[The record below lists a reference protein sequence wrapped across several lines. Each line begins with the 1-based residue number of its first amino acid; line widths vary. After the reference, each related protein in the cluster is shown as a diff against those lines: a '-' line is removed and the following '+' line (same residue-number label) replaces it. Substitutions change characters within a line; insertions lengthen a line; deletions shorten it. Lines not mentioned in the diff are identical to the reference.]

1 MMNIHIDFPEYYPI
15 ENIENDIQ
23 PFIESGIPVGYKI
36 KKRVVYAAL
45 EWTIPT
51 AIVAY
56 IVKPYFESF
65 LQEAGKQ
72 HFEILSKKLKT
83 LLNRGKEMNVRLISA
98 SKSSEKLSKT
108 YNQSMAISVLF
119 ETKNGKFIK
128 LLFDDDLEKADWDYA
143 IDQMMEYVV
152 ENYENESESKL
163 AEIIKDFDK
172 EKAFKIYAVIN
183 KETKL
188 LEIYDDREFGKHNRN
203 INSH

>member
-1 MMNIHIDFPEYYPI
+1 MNIQIDFPEHYPI
-15 ENIENDIQ
+15 EIIEKEIQ
-23 PFIESGIPVGYKI
+23 SFLESGIPVEYEVKVN
-36 KKRVVYAAL
+36 RVYATL

-51 AIVAY
+51 AIVVY

-72 HFEILSKKLKT
+72 HFEILSKKFKT
-83 LLNRGKEMNVRLISA
+83 FLNRGKEMNVRLV
-98 SKSSEKLSKT
+98 SSSLFPEKLSKT

-128 LLFDDDLEKADWDYA
+128 LLFDNDLEKKDWDYA

-152 ENYENESESKL
+152 ENYEDESESKL
-163 AEIIKDFDK
+163 AEIIQDFNK
-172 EKAFKIYAVIN
+172 ERAFKIYAIIN

-188 LEIYDDREFGKHNRN
+188 LEIYDDKEFAELNRKT
-203 INSH
+203 

>member
-1 MMNIHIDFPEYYPI
+1 MKIHIDFPEHYPI
-15 ENIENDIQ
+15 EIIEKDIQ
-23 PFIESGIPVGYKI
+23 PFLDSGIPVEY
-36 KKRVVYAAL
+36 RVKENRIYASL

-56 IVKPYFESF
+56 ILKPYFESF

-72 HFEILSKKLKT
+72 HFEILSKKFKT
-83 LLNRGKEMNVRLISA
+83 LINRGKEMNVKLV
-98 SKSSEKLSKT
+98 SSSLSPENLSKT
-108 YNQSMAISVLF
+108 YNQSMTISVLF

-128 LLFDDDLEKADWDYA
+128 LLFDNDLEKEDWDYA

-172 EKAFKIYAVIN
+172 EKAFKIYAIIN

-188 LEIYDDREFGKHNRN
+188 LEIYDDKEFGKLNRKT
-203 INSH
+203 